1 MTIRETHMALPIRV
15 AGITFSLMS
24 TTLTTLAQDVP
35 QPAPR
40 FEQVYRMPR
49 RMKCPAWTKR
59 KFGPT
64 SFAKV

>member
-1 MTIRETHMALPIRV
+1 MTMRDTHMALTIRV

-35 QPAPR
+35 HLHASSRSIECPLC
-40 FEQVYRMPR
+40 
-49 RMKCPAWTKR
+49 MKCPAWTKR

-64 SFAKV
+64 SFTKV